1 MWELV
6 EKIFV
11 VIETLAG
18 FVVEQYCTVEHAG
31 VGTETGW
38 GSLNKD
44 QRDLV
49 GVPV

>member
-6 EKIFV
+6 EKIFM
-11 VIETLAG
+11 VIENLAG
-18 FVVEQYCTVEHAG
+18 FVVEQYCTIEHAG
-31 VGTETGW
+31 IGTETDW
-38 GSLNKD
+38 GGSNGD